1 MVTCGRFS
9 NLQSQ
14 NFIKIYIYLLFMNL
28 YVCPEFHSAPKAT
41 RSNLGEPKFIQIS
54 WGSTPNPLPPH
65 KSCVLYI
72 IECFPSL
79 NKKSCIKPW
88 HVHVYTVC
96 IVTCVT
102 EERMREL
109 QECSHYVVISSKDPD
124 THKQCHWYAFLSPS
138 ILNQSRNSYKKK
150 TNKPS
155 NVLLNIHPSPN
166 MYNYYNYGT

>member
-1 MVTCGRFS
+1 MHLCLLMFPVVYLGFHTVCVCVWGGWLVGKGGYLPP
-9 NLQSQ
+9 NLSYPLLELRRNLFLHATISQ
-14 NFIKIYIYLLFMNL
+14 LQPSGT
-28 YVCPEFHSAPKAT
+28 PEAT
-41 RSNLGEPKFIQIS
+41 RSNLGEPKILQIS

-102 EERMREL
+102 EERMRES
-109 QECSHYVVISSKDPD
+109 QECSHYVVISTKDPD
-124 THKQCHWYAFLSPS
+124 THKQCH
-138 ILNQSRNSYKKK
+138 
-150 TNKPS
+150 
-155 NVLLNIHPSPN
+155 
-166 MYNYYNYGT
+166 